1 MHDVHKMPVRMNPN
15 ESEWLVAATLAI
27 VRYMFQ
33 AHAASLGIKERIDS
47 VEGQPATPPKVRG
60 GGKS

>member
-1 MHDVHKMPVRMNPN
+1 M
-15 ESEWLVAATLAI
+15 AATLAI

-33 AHAASLGIKERIDS
+33 AHTASLGIKERIDS